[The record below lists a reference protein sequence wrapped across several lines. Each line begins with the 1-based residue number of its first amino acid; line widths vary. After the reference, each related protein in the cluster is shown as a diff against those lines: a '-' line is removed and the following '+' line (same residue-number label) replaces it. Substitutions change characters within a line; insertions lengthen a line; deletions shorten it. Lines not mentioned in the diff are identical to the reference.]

1 MKFESLKSGVVKR
14 RINQSVAILIDG
26 VGLDRATR
34 RIERKVEISSLVKA
48 LASGGQPAVVRY
60 YTLIPYEDD
69 SRHRAF
75 LNTLSKQGVSVVLK
89 RLPPKTVTRQ
99 VSMDPEIAA
108 DMVAF
113 ASGILESQDGIIDA
127 ESQTEGVISPPL
139 TPSSEDAPVR
149 SVIIVCGSRDLSYP
163 LTMVRKLGCETTNA
177 DFGGFAGNDVLKAAN
192 KWIDL
197 IDSETIWR
205 DGPVSTIKPAVGA

>member
-1 MKFESLKSGVVKR
+1 MKYESLKSGVVKR
-14 RINQSVAILIDG
+14 RVNHSIAIFIDG

-34 RIERKVEISSLVKA
+34 RIERKVEIAALVKA
-48 LASGGQPAVVRY
+48 LASGLNPAVVRY
-60 YTLIPYEDD
+60 YTLIPFEDD

-75 LNTLSKQGVSVVLK
+75 LNTLSKAGVSVVLK

-108 DMVAF
+108 DMLAF
-113 ASGILESQDGIIDA
+113 AAGVLETKDGIIDA
-127 ESQTEGVISPPL
+127 EAQGDAPNPPL
-139 TPSSEDAPVR
+139 TPSSDEAAGR
-149 SVIIVCGSRDLSYP
+149 SVIVVCGSRDLSYP

-177 DFGGFAGNDVLKAAN
+177 DFGGFAGNEVLKAAN

-197 IDSETIWR
+197 TDSETIWR
-205 DGPVSTIKPAVGA
+205 DGPPAPTKAAVGA